1 MQYGTDALLVQANRS
16 RGKWVP
22 CFRVLRV
29 SMSRICPTNL
39 CDEKHAHAQ
48 KARAC
53 HPLRLSA
60 SSGERFDKR
69 RVLPW
74 QDGAKIEDNSITF
87 DASENGEAG
96 RSQQLVERLNIAS
109 SR

>member
-1 MQYGTDALLVQANRS
+1 MGAMR
-16 RGKWVP
+16 VP

-53 HPLRLSA
+53 HPVRLSA
-60 SSGERFDKR
+60 GYGSGERVDKR
-69 RVLPW
+69 RVVPRRNC
-74 QDGAKIEDNSITF
+74 AKIEDDPVIF
-87 DASENGEAG
+87 DAAEDWKAG
-96 RSQQLVERLNIAS
+96 GLQTFVERKDIAAGG
-109 SR
+109 R